1 MAGVSLSW
9 LHIDLSTCMTS
20 LNRYEF
26 VSAQWH
32 RRAKTFV
39 YFVTD
44 AMWIKRSPCLRG
56 LHIVAHAE
64 ALTLFTNV
72 TQQLNIESISIT
84 RTNTHSPKYTY
95 CVSLHW
101 ALLCVSHPRSSFGRS
116 TASAAAL
123 QLVPSIA
130 RGRRAGGRVHHLR
143 VMRVLLLV
151 LLGLSEEVH
160 APVGIQKVHAALRL
174 QRGRKGEEA
183 SRQAGRQSNGRADK
197 WVGGQAG
204 RQYAGGQV
212 NTRHHRTPL
221 TGSFTLN
228 PKATADN
235 HPRHRPTCPPLL
247 RDQLFCTRPV
257 NCTDRV
263 HASCVA
269 PTHGTQPATTSISLP
284 PSL

>member
-1 MAGVSLSW
+1 
-9 LHIDLSTCMTS
+9 MTS

-101 ALLCVSHPRSSFGRS
+101 ALLCVSHPRS
-116 TASAAAL
+116 
-123 QLVPSIA
+123 
-130 RGRRAGGRVHHLR
+130 
-143 VMRVLLLV
+143 
-151 LLGLSEEVH
+151 
-160 APVGIQKVHAALRL
+160 
-174 QRGRKGEEA
+174 
-183 SRQAGRQSNGRADK
+183 NGRADK

-247 RDQLFCTRPV
+247 RDQLFRTQTVIARTGCTQ
-257 NCTDRV
+257 
-263 HASCVA
+263 VA
-269 PTHGTQPATTSISLP
+269 WRQHMAPSLPRSPSLP
-284 PSL
+284 PSLSRECYLRSGQLDGREGSHQPSGVLALEVAHHQVTARLGLWLLSLLRVLVGQVVLQCGARERGEGRGGWRTSH